1 MMLTVLMPTYNSCQY
16 IETAIKSVLNQT
28 YKDFEL
34 LIVDD
39 GSTDDTESSISEF
52 SDTRIRYIK
61 KEHEGL
67 AASLNYGLKIAK
79 HDWVSRMDADD
90 ISHPKRLEKQISI
103 LEKDDNFISCTWSAY
118 FKDRGISF
126 TVKTPVHNDEL
137 KKKLS
142 IHCYINHP
150 SVIFNR
156 RFILSKGGYNTKINV
171 YEDYENDLLTE
182 KVDLTKFID
191 FLKHNEVFV

>member
-28 YKDFEL
+28 YKDLEL

-103 LEKDDNFISCTWSAY
+103 LEKDDNFGTFDKVSVMKELNSVLECEEPNSLYKKHKKDFNKIEELIS
-118 FKDRGISF
+118 RI
-126 TVKTPVHNDEL
+126 
-137 KKKLS
+137 KKAFQT
-142 IHCYINHP
+142 H
-150 SVIFNR
+150 
-156 RFILSKGGYNTKINV
+156 
-171 YEDYENDLLTE
+171 YE
-182 KVDLTKFID
+182 
-191 FLKHNEVFV
+191 